1 MTTSYGSAL
10 VVDRASMVAEVVALA
25 LSDAGYDAHAAMTYR
40 DATRTFRDLPNLRL
54 LIAHADLPDEP
65 RGGALLNM
73 VASARPDLPIV
84 VISARRASVL
94 PPLPPAAI
102 LLLKPFDR
110 AQLMQAIAEAT
121 SRVAR

>member
-40 DATRTFRDLPNLRL
+40 EATRTFRDLPNLRL

-84 VISARRASVL
+84 VISARRPDVL
-94 PPLPPAAI
+94 PPLPPTAI
-102 LLLKPFDR
+102 LLMKPFDR
-110 AQLMQAIAEAT
+110 AQLMEAIAEAT